1 MGACDPKHQAGSDHI
16 ASDRKPGVC
25 QRTLASSVR
34 KSGRSCRSISA
45 RPPTGPT
52 GLPTGQL
59 SEGRRVAQSPSEKTG
74 SGYRARL
81 GDRPGPRP
89 SALQSP

>member
-16 ASDRKPGVC
+16 ASERKPGVC

-45 RPPTGPT
+45 RPPDGPT
-52 GLPTGQL
+52 GLLIWQL
-59 SEGRRVAQSPSEKTG
+59 SEGWRVVRSRTENTG
-74 SGYRARL
+74 
-81 GDRPGPRP
+81 
-89 SALQSP
+89 